1 MLFQVPLKKIIRD
14 PKVVAYENELEG
26 RAREIFQNLENSVKD
41 RDEALQLAS
50 LDQVLTFFVKLQIQ
64 KNLQ

>member
-1 MLFQVPLKKIIRD
+1 MPLKKIIRD

-50 LDQVLTFFVKLQIQ
+50 LDQVLTFFVKLQIP

>member
-1 MLFQVPLKKIIRD
+1 MPLKKIIRD